1 MNAFLIFLK
10 IYKHSILVQQFQH
23 SSWLLNVLY
32 DCIKPESL
40 DWRFSKL
47 PRNKADLKFL
57 FNELLYY
64 VLYVTLPDLIGEHS
78 NGRVV
83 DHKRDIERSTEEQKF
98 RRHFDFRAFADFWNW
113 TRILNN
119 RILFYL
125 LTLSMKSILRFKT
138 C

>member
-1 MNAFLIFLK
+1 M
-10 IYKHSILVQQFQH
+10 VQQFQH

-32 DCIKPESL
+32 DCINPESL

-57 FNELLYY
+57 FNELLHY

-98 RRHFDFRAFADFWNW
+98 RRHFDFRA
-113 TRILNN
+113 
-119 RILFYL
+119 
-125 LTLSMKSILRFKT
+125 LRTSEIEREF
-138 C
+138 